1 MPKGASAKF
10 SMREKW
16 IECMLIGLC
25 RMLMSGK
32 NTAAYAKK
40 IFQGGG
46 KRPRAAV
53 SARLLFVIKSQA
65 QQFP

>member
-10 SMREKW
+10 SMREEW

-25 RMLMSGK
+25 CVLIRGRIRL
-32 NTAAYAKK
+32 
-40 IFQGGG
+40 IVLRRFFRGGG

-65 QQFP
+65 RQFP